1 MNFNSLSLFQI
12 FLGENIA
19 TGIPTDYNVDED
31 IDDYRALFYNTDETL
46 KSLYRSV
53 VIQRAMLLTSFL
65 FILIAGV
72 TVRIYLDGKTSI
84 SDRQCPP
91 FNETILNI
99 TYLNNTLGAC
109 T

>member
-1 MNFNSLSLFQI
+1 MSPIRSQ
-12 FLGENIA
+12 
-19 TGIPTDYNVDED
+19 D
-31 IDDYRALFYNTDETL
+31 IYF
-46 KSLYRSV
+46 SV

-91 FNETILNI
+91 FNETIHNI

>member
-1 MNFNSLSLFQI
+1 MNFTPFFNF
-12 FLGENIA
+12 FLDEYIT

-31 IDDYRALFYNTDETL
+31 IDDYQALFYNTDETS

-72 TVRIYLDGKTSI
+72 VVRIYLDGKTSV
-84 SDRQCPP
+84 SDRQCLSL
-91 FNETILNI
+91 NETIHNT
-99 TYLNNTLGAC
+99 TYLNSTLGAC
-109 T
+109 I